1 MSPDILGVMI
11 PLAAVI
17 LGIGAGIVGIT
28 ARHREQ
34 MQRADLRHRERLAA
48 IEKGMELPPDPPEP
62 FGRQPRYLLKGLLWT
77 FGGVALYFTLGSLAG
92 DEESMLGAI
101 PGAIGLA
108 YLVYYF
114 VQGRHEEKIAQAAAE
129 KAAAAAEARD
139 VMPR

>member
-1 MSPDILGVMI
+1 
-11 PLAAVI
+11 
-17 LGIGAGIVGIT
+17 
-28 ARHREQ
+28 